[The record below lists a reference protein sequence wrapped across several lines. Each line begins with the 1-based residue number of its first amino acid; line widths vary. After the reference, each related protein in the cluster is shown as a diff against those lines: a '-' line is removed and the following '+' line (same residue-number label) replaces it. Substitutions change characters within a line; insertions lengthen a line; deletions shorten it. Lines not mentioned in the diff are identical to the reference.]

1 MKKPDFGMPLT
12 APLTHDLLNGGFVMS
27 SDHEIKMWT
36 PNTIVLF
43 LFIIVGLV
51 VALYRMAKGLGAVTN
66 MNDIYPWGFWLGFDL
81 LGGVAM
87 AAGGFIIATAIY
99 LFNWKKYKPI
109 ARPAILTA
117 FLGYLM
123 AVIAIFLDIGHPFR
137 LWHPSIMWQVHSV
150 MWIVAIHVI
159 LYTTTLAIESSPM
172 LFERF
177 GMKNALAS
185 VNKIMIGAVVFGVML
200 STLHQSSLGAVFLI
214 APSKMSPLWFS
225 TFLPYLFLVS
235 CIAMGMAMVSTEPTL
250 SEKAFNHKVDRE
262 IYYGLARGTLN
273 TLVIYLILKLFFLFK
288 DAGIGALVD
297 GSLAANMYILEMA
310 IGVVIPIIMLAS
322 KQIRTNLRSIFAV
335 NILVIV
341 GVLVNRLNVCIFSM
355 QELTTAK
362 GGNYFPSLMEF
373 LISLGI
379 VALGVFLFKM
389 AAKHL
394 PLFAKA

>member
-1 MKKPDFGMPLT
+1 
-12 APLTHDLLNGGFVMS
+12 MS
-27 SDHEIKMWT
+27 SEHEIKMWT
-36 PNTIVLF
+36 PNTIILF
-43 LFIIVGLV
+43 LFIIVGLA
-51 VALYRMAKGLGAVTN
+51 VALYRMVKGLGAVTN
-66 MNDIYPWGFWLGFDL
+66 MNDMYPWGFWLGFDL

-87 AAGGFIIATAIY
+87 AAGGFIIATAVY

-109 ARPAILTA
+109 GRPAILTA

-123 AVIAIFLDIGHPFR
+123 AVVGIFLDIGHPFR

-172 LFERF
+172 FLERF
-177 GMKNALAS
+177 GMQNTLKS

-214 APSKMSPLWFS
+214 TSSKMSPLWFN

-235 CIAMGMAMVSTEPTL
+235 CIAMGMAMVSTEAML
-250 SEKAFNHKVDRE
+250 SAKAFNHKIDKE
-262 IYYGLARGTLN
+262 IYFGLARGTLN
-273 TLVIYLILKLFFLFK
+273 TLVIYLVMKLFFLIR
-288 DAGIGALVD
+288 DAGIGAAFN
-297 GSLAANMYILEMA
+297 GSLEANMYLLEMA
-310 IGVVIPIIMLAS
+310 IGVVIPIVMLAS
-322 KQIRTNLRSIFAV
+322 KKIRTNLRSIFTV

-341 GVLVNRLNVCIFSM
+341 GVLLNRLNVCIFSM
-355 QELTTAK
+355 QGYTTAK
-362 GGNYFPSLMEF
+362 GANYFPSLMEF
-373 LISLGI
+373 LVTLGI
-379 VALGVFLFKM
+379 VSLGVFLFKM